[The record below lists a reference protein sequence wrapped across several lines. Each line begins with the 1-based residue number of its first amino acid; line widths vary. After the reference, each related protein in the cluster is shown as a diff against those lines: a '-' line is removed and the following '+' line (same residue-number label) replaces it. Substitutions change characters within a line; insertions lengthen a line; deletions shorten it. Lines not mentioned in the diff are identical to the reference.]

1 LDKNNVEQLQWLP
14 IIWNLPCNK
23 ILAAKYMTL
32 INIMKLL
39 LSIDLPTFLFSSI
52 IVDIHS
58 DDLSDMALLSD
69 FLGFSEYPSE

>member
-1 LDKNNVEQLQWLP
+1 M
-14 IIWNLPCNK
+14 
-23 ILAAKYMTL
+23 AAKYMTL
-32 INIMKLL
+32 INIMRLL